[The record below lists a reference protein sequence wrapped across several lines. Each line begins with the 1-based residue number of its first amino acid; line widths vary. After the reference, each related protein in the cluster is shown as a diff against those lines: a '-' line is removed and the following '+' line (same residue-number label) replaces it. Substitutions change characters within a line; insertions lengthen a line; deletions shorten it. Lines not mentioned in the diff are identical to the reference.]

1 MPFPGAAK
9 TLERGGSQWCARIA
23 TKEIVSGLG
32 TRGKRVSMGEQRHWA
47 TRLTSRSCVKF
58 MNAQPATKRCREGLC
73 QAVVLLGIGILCLH
87 AEAASD
93 KAGDYRGEPFHDS
106 VYNGAP
112 QRIPGRVQCA
122 YYDLGGEG
130 IAYHDSD
137 TKNNGSGA
145 LNPADGTYLNQFRMG
160 EGVDTSYTKYHD
172 QIDNNPYQQLQPP
185 EGLLYVGW
193 TVPGEW
199 FNMTVDVAQAGIY
212 EVNLLYTSNAGGEI
226 AFDLNGNKLTGPL
239 NIRSTYNP
247 ADPIAWRQ
255 WHHWDVMK
263 DLAEVTLPKGINVLT
278 LHVVTTGNM
287 NFAYLDFTLKK

>member
-1 MPFPGAAK
+1 MDKPIGLCRSFI
-9 TLERGGSQWCARIA
+9 L
-23 TKEIVSGLG
+23 LG
-32 TRGKRVSMGEQRHWA
+32 T
-47 TRLTSRSCVKF
+47 
-58 MNAQPATKRCREGLC
+58 
-73 QAVVLLGIGILCLH
+73 LCLP
-87 AEAASD
+87 AATFGQTSQYQG
-93 KAGDYRGEPFHDS
+93 KPFRD
-106 VYNGAP
+106 GAYQSGP
-112 QRIPGRVQCA
+112 QRLPGRVLCA

-137 TKNNGSGA
+137 AKNNGSGG

-160 EGVDTSYTKYHD
+160 EGVDISYTKYHD
-172 QIDNNPYQQLQPP
+172 QIDNNPYQLVHPP

-199 FNMTVDVAQAGIY
+199 FNMTVDVEQPGIY
-212 EVNLLYTSNAGGEI
+212 TIDLLYTSNDGGEI

-239 NIRSTYNP
+239 NIRSTYNA

-278 LHVVTTGNM
+278 LHVEKTGNM
-287 NFAYLDFTLKK
+287 NFAYLDFKLKN